1 MISAKPE
8 AELVLQQQKS
18 GPDYEC
24 VVVGAGVCGIYQI
37 YRLSQMG
44 IKSLVIEAGGDVG
57 GTWYWN
63 RYPGA
68 RFDSESVTYGYSFS
82 PELLQEWNWSERF
95 AARPET
101 ESYLRYVVGKFD
113 LRQYMRFN
121 TRLDTARFHE
131 EGNYWALELSD
142 GAVITT
148 RFLLTAV
155 GMLSA
160 PTKPRYKGVEQFK
173 GISFHTYNAPAEGV
187 DLRGKRVAVI
197 GTGATGVQLI
207 ADIKDKVGD
216 LTVFQRRPNWCA
228 PLGNAPITEA
238 EMADYKT
245 RYDDIFERCRNTVSG
260 FWHVAD
266 PRKSTEVPREERL
279 KLWERLYDEPGFG
292 IWLGN
297 FRDILYDDDANKEI
311 TEFIAGKIRARVNN
325 PAIADQLIP
334 KDHGFGQRR
343 VPLEMQYYEAYNQD
357 NVHLVSLSETPI
369 EEITETGIRTT
380 DRDYP
385 FDVIIYATGF
395 DAITGA
401 YDRIEIIGR
410 DGVRL
415 RDKWADGPSTALGVM
430 TTGFPNFF
438 TVAGP
443 QSGSV
448 ATNFPRGIE
457 EAVEFVTDF
466 VEHLIGKGCTVVE
479 PRQEIEDEW
488 QEEVRHQASRVAF
501 GQQKSWFTGYNSNV
515 DREYKNRYIAYVGG
529 ALRYRARLQE
539 QITSGYS
546 GFGFK

>member
-1 MISAKPE
+1 MTSAKPE

-18 GPDYEC
+18 GLDYEC

-44 IKSLVIEAGGDVG
+44 VRALVIEAAADVG
-57 GTWYWN
+57 GTWFWN

-82 PELLQEWNWSERF
+82 PDLLQEWNWSERF

-101 ESYLRYVVGKFD
+101 ERYLRHVVEKFD

-160 PTKPRYKGVEQFK
+160 PTKPRYRGVEQFK
-173 GISFHTYNAPAEGV
+173 GISFHTYYAPDEPI
-187 DLRGKRVAVI
+187 DLRDKRVAVI

-207 ADIKDKVGD
+207 AEIKDKVGD

-228 PLGNAPITEA
+228 PLGNAPITEE
-238 EMADYKT
+238 EMADYKA
-245 RYDDIFERCRNTVSG
+245 RYGEIFERCRNTVSG

-266 PRKSTEVPREERL
+266 PRKTTEVAPEERL
-279 KLWERLYDEPGFG
+279 ALWERLYDEPGFG

-297 FRDILYDDDANKEI
+297 FRDILYDDAANKEI
-311 TEFIAGKIRARVNN
+311 TEFIAGKIRSRVKD

-343 VPLEMQYYEAYNQD
+343 VPLEMEYYEAYNQD
-357 NVHLVSLSETPI
+357 NVHLVSLTETPI

-380 DRDYP
+380 ERDYT

-401 YDRIEIIGR
+401 YDRIEIIGK
-410 DGVRL
+410 DGQRL
-415 RDKWADGPSTALGVM
+415 RDKWADGPSTALGMM

-457 EAVEFVTDF
+457 EAVEWVTDF
-466 VEHLIGKGCTVVE
+466 VRYLLDHGHTFVE
-479 PRQEIEDEW
+479 PREELEAEW
-488 QEEVRHQASRVAF
+488 QEEVKHQAHRVEF
-501 GQQKSWFTGYNSNV
+501 GQQKSWFTGYNSNL
-515 DREYKNRYIAYVGG
+515 DREYKIRYIAYVGG
-529 ALRYRARLQE
+529 AIRYRERLQD
-539 QITSGYS
+539 QIATGYS
-546 GFGFK
+546 GFSFK